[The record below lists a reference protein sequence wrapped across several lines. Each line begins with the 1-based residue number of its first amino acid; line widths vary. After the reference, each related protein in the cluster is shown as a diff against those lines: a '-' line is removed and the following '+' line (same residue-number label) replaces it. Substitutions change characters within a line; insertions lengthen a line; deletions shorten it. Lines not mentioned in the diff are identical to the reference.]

1 LLRNQPG
8 SDVKSDNS
16 KDHMKGLLSR
26 SVPAQKEATSEGTST
41 APEVQDKSTTSDAG
55 TESKEQAETK
65 ETQETTPAAATEA
78 TPEVKTCTDSS
89 KVTGP
94 MLLEVTGLSSA
105 QAFKILLDYIYVACT
120 GVKWEYTPENSQV
133 NKDVL
138 RLARHFGLSQLHE
151 HAARWLTKGLKT
163 SNVVERLVM
172 CEEFGLGL
180 LREKIIERLTRQP
193 DVMANICRCPEIT
206 NHPKILQEI
215 LVLYASNNATPPQKK
230 ASQDKRE
237 DEEKAEETATEP
249 EKSEAEPEKPQEKP
263 AEEEK
268 PKEEKEKPSAKV
280 EKENQ
285 KQKSNQKAK
294 HEKPHVEKPAAKKRK
309 AGA

>member
-1 LLRNQPG
+1 M
-8 SDVKSDNS
+8 KSDDS
-16 KDHMKGLLSR
+16 EDHMKGLLSR

-41 APEVQDKSTTSDAG
+41 APEVQDKSTTADAG
-55 TESKEQAETK
+55 TESKEPAEPK
-65 ETQETTPAAATEA
+65 ETQETTPAPATET
-78 TPEVKTCTDSS
+78 TPEVKTSTDSS
-89 KVTGP
+89 KAKAP

-206 NHPKILQEI
+206 NHPKILQDI
-215 LVLYASNNATPPQKK
+215 LVNFASNNATPTPPQKK

-237 DEEKAEETATEP
+237 DEAEETAEEP

-263 AEEEK
+263 AEEEKPKEEK